1 MRCGQIDF
9 PEGAGSVSGG
19 GVMLQKFV
27 DRNVVEVD
35 ALIEKAREQLAEQE
49 AKLETHSD
57 AQDVVVRMRQG
68 LARLQVYR
76 SFIEKM
82 N

>member
-1 MRCGQIDF
+1 
-9 PEGAGSVSGG
+9 
-19 GVMLQKFV
+19 MLDKFV
-27 DRNVVEVD
+27 QRNVVEVD
-35 ALIEKAREQLAEQE
+35 ALIEKARERLAEQE
-49 AKLETHSD
+49 AILASGNSD
-57 AQDVVVRMRQG
+57 AQDIAIRMKQG

>member
-1 MRCGQIDF
+1 
-9 PEGAGSVSGG
+9 
-19 GVMLQKFV
+19 MLDKFV
-27 DRNVVEVD
+27 QRNVAEVD
-35 ALIEKAREQLAEQE
+35 ALIEKARERLAEQE
-49 AKLETHSD
+49 AKLASGTSD
-57 AQDVVVRMRQG
+57 AQDIAVRMKQG

>member
-1 MRCGQIDF
+1 
-9 PEGAGSVSGG
+9 
-19 GVMLQKFV
+19 MLDKFV
-27 DRNVVEVD
+27 QRNVVEVD
-35 ALIEKAREQLAEQE
+35 ALIEKARERLAEQE
-49 AKLETHSD
+49 AKLASGNSD
-57 AQDVVVRMRQG
+57 AQDIAIRMKQG